1 MRATTK
7 WFDAKKG
14 YGFLT
19 DLDSKKDVFVHQSN
33 IVMDRFRYLNE
44 NDVVNYDVETQ
55 KDGREQA
62 VNVYPVLTR
71 RMIEY
76 SLQDEN
82 LYVKTIKD
90 SRNVTKYLVV
100 DENNVNQ
107 TDEKGI
113 DFLNLAAFT
122 GFDIEGLTA

>member
-1 MRATTK
+1 
-7 WFDAKKG
+7 
-14 YGFLT
+14 
-19 DLDSKKDVFVHQSN
+19 
-33 IVMDRFRYLNE
+33 
-44 NDVVNYDVETQ
+44 
-55 KDGREQA
+55 
-62 VNVYPVLTR
+62 
-71 RMIEY
+71 MIEY